1 MSAERRRPLIAA
13 NWKMNLLKAD
23 AAEYC
28 RELRR
33 GLAAPPRSGPDAR
46 VVIFPSFPLIPVVA
60 RELVD
65 SEVEVGGQDLHPEEQ
80 GGPHRRRLRPP
91 ARRRRLRLG
100 ARAATASGGRTM
112 ARATSWSAARRRRR
126 RATAG

>member
-1 MSAERRRPLIAA
+1 MSAERRRPVIAA

-33 GLAAPPRSGPDAR
+33 GLAAPPAVNAR

-65 SEVEVGGQDLHPEEQ
+65 SEVEVGGQDLHPEEK
-80 GGPHRRRLRPP
+80 GRTPETSRPP
-91 ARRRRLRLG
+91 SSPTPAAPG
-100 ARAATASGGRTM
+100 CSAATASGGRTM
-112 ARATSWSAARRRRR
+112 ARATSGSASRSRRR
-126 RATAG
+126 RATAS

>member
-1 MSAERRRPLIAA
+1 MSAERRRPVIAA

-33 GLAAPPRSGPDAR
+33 GLAAPPAVNAR

-65 SEVEVGGQDLHPEEQ
+65 SEV
-80 GGPHRRRLRPP
+80 
-91 ARRRRLRLG
+91 
-100 ARAATASGGRTM
+100 
-112 ARATSWSAARRRRR
+112 
-126 RATAG
+126 